1 VEPEGSGLCDAQG
14 PEVNKTQRRGGSELL
29 DGSVALP
36 ALSARSGPLNYCLI
50 FILWVLFIMEGPLP
64 L

>member
-50 FILWVLFIMEGPLP
+50 FIPLQ
-64 L
+64 